1 MRDTPSPTVDGLA
14 DYERH
19 YSPDGLLRR
28 YARGRVRHF
37 AGRQILT
44 LTGGVVVGATN
55 GVEIGLLAVGLAL
68 LGEALDCVCLL
79 WILKRLEA
87 GRSCKWA
94 RAVSTLTAFVQAC
107 TISACVSLA
116 WFGSASGVTPLFAT
130 AFLAGAAINAGL
142 VMPFHRRAAV
152 VRLVTYVLTTVGL
165 YVIDL
170 FGSETAL
177 NTWILDA
184 VGTVLLAYMV
194 MMFLQFVNWG
204 FRGNRDTTLAL
215 TKQSLALVRHQKEAH
230 QLSLVARNAHDSVIV
245 SNGDGTIAWVNEA
258 FTRITGYCLS
268 EAQGQSPGELLNGP
282 QTDPVTIAAIQ
293 SAIQSGQPFRG
304 EIQNVTKSGADI
316 WMETNLVPILDE
328 AGNVEMSVAVER
340 DVTEARNYAR
350 DLKAARDAA
359 EDGARTK
366 AEFLATM
373 SHEIRTPM
381 NGVVGMTDL
390 LLETDLDKDQR
401 VYADTIKNS
410 AKALLTII
418 NDVLDLSKLDAHQ
431 MALDPVEFDLRQCC
445 EDTVRLM
452 WPEAK
457 SKGLAL
463 TFNPIPSIP
472 NKVKGDDGRLRQVLL
487 NLIGNAIKF
496 TQKGEVTV
504 TLSADRWENGYIL
517 TLVVED
523 TGIGIAEEKLNH
535 VFDRFSQ
542 ADAATTRH
550 YGGTGLGL
558 TISLELA
565 RMMGGEIGVQSL
577 LGKGSQFTVTLPVDH
592 VADDEPEWHE
602 NRAKLGSTNL
612 CALQGMKILV
622 AEDNKVNRL
631 VIKKFLATLPV
642 DVQFSHD
649 GQQTVKM
656 ASDFK
661 PDLIFMDMS
670 MPVMGGLEATRVIR
684 DSPMEQPIIIALTAN
699 TFGSDKTACRQ
710 AGMNDFMSKP
720 LRRADLIS
728 RLLVHAPRRAGCTK
742 Q

>member
-1 MRDTPSPTVDGLA
+1 MRDTPSPTVDRLA
-14 DYERH
+14 NYERN
-19 YSPDGLLRR
+19 YSPEGLLKR

-37 AGRQILT
+37 SGRQIMT

-55 GVEIGLLAVGLAL
+55 GFEIGLLAIGLAL
-68 LGEALDCVCLL
+68 LGEALDCFCLL
-79 WILKRLEA
+79 WILKKLEA
-87 GRSCKWA
+87 GHSCKWA
-94 RAVSTLTAFVQAC
+94 RAVSTLTAFFQAC
-107 TISACVSLA
+107 TISACVFLA
-116 WFGSASGVTPLFAT
+116 WFGSESGVTPLFAT

-142 VMPFHRRAAV
+142 VMPFHKPAAV
-152 VRLVTYVLTTVGL
+152 VRLMIYALTTVGL
-165 YVIDL
+165 HVVDL
-170 FGSETAL
+170 YGPETVLSEWLL
-177 NTWILDA
+177 NA
-184 VGTVLLAYMV
+184 VGTVLLGYMV
-194 MMFLQFVNWG
+194 ALFLQFVGWG
-204 FRGNRDTTLAL
+204 FRDNRDTARAL
-215 TKQSLALVRHQKEAH
+215 TQQSRALIRHQKEAH
-230 QLSLVARNAHDSVIV
+230 QLSLVARNAHDSVII
-245 SNGDGTIAWVNEA
+245 SNGDGTIAWINEA
-258 FTRITGYCLS
+258 FTRITGYTLS
-268 EAQGQSPGELLNGP
+268 EAQGHSPGELLNGP
-282 QTDPVTIAAIQ
+282 LTDPATIEAIQ
-293 SAIQSGQPFRG
+293 SAIQNGQPFRG
-304 EIQNVTKSGADI
+304 EIQNVTKAGADI
-316 WMETNLVPILDE
+316 WVETNLVPILDD

-340 DVTEARNYAR
+340 DVTEAKNYAR
-350 DLKAARDAA
+350 ELKAARDAA
-359 EDGARTK
+359 EDGARAK

-390 LLETDLDKDQR
+390 LLETDLGRDQR
-401 VYADTIKNS
+401 VYADTIKSS

-452 WPEAK
+452 RPEAN
-457 SKGLAL
+457 SKGLTL
-463 TFNPIPSIP
+463 TFNPIQSIP

-496 TQKGEVTV
+496 THEGEVIV

-523 TGIGIAEEKLNH
+523 TGIGIAEEQLDH

-558 TISLELA
+558 TISLELI
-565 RMMGGEIGVQSL
+565 RMMGGEIGVDSV
-577 LGKGSQFTVTLPVDH
+577 LGEGSRFTVTLPMDH
-592 VADDEPEWHE
+592 VPDDQPEWRE
-602 NRAKLGSTNL
+602 NLTKLGSTNL
-612 CALQGMKILV
+612 CALKGMKILV
-622 AEDNKVNRL
+622 AEDNKINRL
-631 VIKKFLATLPV
+631 VIKKFLADLPV
-642 DVQFSHD
+642 NLQFSYD
-649 GQQTVKM
+649 GQQAVKL
-656 ASDFK
+656 ASEFR

-684 DSPMEQPIIIALTAN
+684 ETPMNQPIIIALTAN

-728 RLLVHAPRRAGCTK
+728 RLLVHAPKRAGCAK